1 MEKILYIILWSVC
14 VLCESRILLLTSNT
28 WFRQHKHGRSLVNN
42 WLAICSQM
50 YQRSLDFGQCLA
62 DFSPKLYHHHNP
74 VELFTCIVFESIRGS
89 RNIHYHFGNLAE
101 FVCTYSVLI
110 AAVTP
115 EFPLWGINKKIIL
128 SHLSSFVTFLLL

>member
-1 MEKILYIILWSVC
+1 
-14 VLCESRILLLTSNT
+14 
-28 WFRQHKHGRSLVNN
+28 
-42 WLAICSQM
+42 M

-128 SHLSSFVTFLLL
+128 SHLSSFVTFLPL